1 MSTTDQNPQTPEE
14 IREIALDSVVSPTQM
29 PSADLKKIA
38 EMERAQSFS
47 AIVFN
52 QFKEN
57 KAAVLGAII
66 ILFFI
71 FVATFAPVIGWML
84 GVDPTAQNVFNRY
97 KPPFSKIVA
106 SQDNKEAAIQKFIQD
121 NPEVS
126 KQIQEEILTKKLIT
140 PIRPEDTLYDW
151 VGMKKD
157 QALDVISK
165 LEHVKAPDLKK
176 MMNGFDSLHIFG
188 TDELGRDVLMRLVY
202 GARVSMGVGVLA
214 TIFSALIGLI
224 IGSLAGYY
232 GGFIDTVLMRIT
244 DSLLALPILPVLVV
258 VSAIDL
264 KKVLGVF
271 SVFGESAHQFV
282 VDLMNGGNESIIKLV
297 FILCLFSWMTV
308 ARLVRGSVL
317 SLREREFIL
326 ATKTLGA
333 TDRTIIMRHMFPNVI
348 APLLVSVTLGVG
360 NVILFEAALSF
371 LGLGV
376 QPPTPSWGNMLFNAQ
391 ELIYQ
396 APFLAILPGILIF
409 LVVVSFNF
417 LGDGL
422 QDAIDPKAVKR

>member
-1 MSTTDQNPQTPEE
+1 MSQTEVQNKN
-14 IREIALDSVVSPTQM
+14 I
-29 PSADLKKIA
+29 IA
-38 EMERAQSFS
+38 EMEKAQTFS
-47 AIVFN
+47 RMVFN

-57 KAAVLGAII
+57 KAAVVGACII
-66 ILFFI
+66 VFFI
-71 FVATFAPVIGWML
+71 AIALFAPLLEMAF
-84 GVDPTAQNVFNRY
+84 GVDANTQNVFNRY
-97 KPPFSKIVA
+97 KPPFSKIKA
-106 SQDNKEAAIQKFIQD
+106 GQDVREAAVQKFIQT
-121 NPEVS
+121 NPTDAS
-126 KQIQEEILTKKLIT
+126 QIQTELLSRNLVQ
-140 PIRPEDTLYDW
+140 PVRPEDALYDW
-151 VGMKKD
+151 VNLEPSK
-157 QALDVISK
+157 AISIAQSLQNK
-165 LEHVKAPDLKK
+165 NGETLAK
-176 MMNGFDSLHIFG
+176 MVRSFDSFHVFG

-214 TIFSALIGLI
+214 TLFSALIGLI
-224 IGSLAGYY
+224 IGSLAGFY
-232 GGFIDTVLMRIT
+232 GGLIDTVLMRIT

-258 VSAIDL
+258 VAAIDL
-264 KKVLGVF
+264 QKIAFLH
-271 SVFGESAHQFV
+271 SIAQ
-282 VDLMNGGNESIIKLV
+282 GGNESIVKLV
-297 FILCLFSWMTV
+297 FIMCLFSWMTV

-317 SLREREFIL
+317 TLREREFIM
-326 ATKTLGA
+326 AARTLGA
-333 TDRTIIMRHMFPNVI
+333 TDSTIIIRHMFPNVI

-371 LGLGV
+371 LGLGI